1 MDASDQAESDGRAVD
16 CTLCAVGHC
25 ECNDRQCHP
34 IVSRV
39 VCSETLHCGCGHRGP
54 GKLCRKAPHVRCPG
68 GIRHCSRAFYSGHC
82 VYVDDEGITMRIIN
96 FAASQAISSSA
107 VLIFL
112 TLLLLAAARRMS
124 NCISLFAA
132 QSAVI
137 PAQVFAT
144 AYLHKSLTAF
154 VVFVMVLLIKVL
166 ALPYAF
172 FQLVK
177 RLHPSRDGKASI
189 APAGSVFITAALIFV
204 SYSAV
209 QSYAKDLNVA
219 RDPLAAA
226 VAIILSGCFLMTSR
240 NKALMQILGLLI
252 LGNGI
257 FMSALSTTIGIPLGA
272 RDSSLFA
279 LVMAVF
285 LMGIFMF
292 A

>member
-1 MDASDQAESDGRAVD
+1 M
-16 CTLCAVGHC
+16 
-25 ECNDRQCHP
+25 
-34 IVSRV
+34 
-39 VCSETLHCGCGHRGP
+39 
-54 GKLCRKAPHVRCPG
+54 K
-68 GIRHCSRAFYSGHC
+68 
-82 VYVDDEGITMRIIN
+82 IIN

-112 TLLLLAAARRMS
+112 TLLLLAASRRIS

-137 PAQVFAT
+137 VAQVFAT
-144 AYLHKSLTAF
+144 AYVHRSFAAF
-154 VVFVMVLLIKVL
+154 VVGIVVLLIKVVAIPF
-166 ALPYAF
+166 ALF
-172 FQLVK
+172 RLVK
-177 RLHPSRDGKASI
+177 RLHTSRDVKASI

-252 LGNGI
+252 LENGI
-257 FMSALSTTIGIPLGA
+257 FMAALTTTFGMPLVIEIGIVF
-272 RDSSLFA
+272 D
-279 LVMAVF
+279 LVMGVF
-285 LMGIFMF
+285 LMGIFTF
-292 A
+292 RIRETFNDLDVSKLRKLRG